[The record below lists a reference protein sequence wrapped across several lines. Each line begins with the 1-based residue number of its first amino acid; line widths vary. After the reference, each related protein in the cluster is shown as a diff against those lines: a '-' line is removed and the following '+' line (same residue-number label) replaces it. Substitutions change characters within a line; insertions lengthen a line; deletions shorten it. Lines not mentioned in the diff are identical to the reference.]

1 MLFVPRSTS
10 QANIFQGGHYMRPD
24 LIRLLVDTRRKEP
37 ITHCD
42 EGGNVE
48 KYSTQDRVGLSMPL
62 DLPKTD
68 AFAVKKGMK
77 HTEIKQNGYNGLV
90 N

>member
-1 MLFVPRSTS
+1 
-10 QANIFQGGHYMRPD
+10 MRPD

-48 KYSTQDRVGLSMPL
+48 KYSTQDRVGLSKPL
-62 DLPKTD
+62 DTPTTD

-77 HTEIKQNGYNGLV
+77 QAEIKLNGHNSFV

>member
-1 MLFVPRSTS
+1 
-10 QANIFQGGHYMRPD
+10 MRPD

-42 EGGNVE
+42 ENGGVE

-62 DLPKTD
+62 DPPKTD

-77 HTEIKQNGYNGLV
+77 ADVKQNGQNGLV